1 MDVGKRLRIIGVIDL
16 GKFNRLALAG
26 LAWPPPPEVVSLANF
41 MQHVDVNFEEPIAV
55 EQTPRRFE
63 LLAEQ
68 QKDTKRGQTIS
79 LRP

>member
-1 MDVGKRLRIIGVIDL
+1 MSESDCAL
-16 GKFNRLALAG
+16 LALSIWVN
-26 LAWPPPPEVVSLANF
+26 LTDWHLRAWLGPPPEVVSLANF
-41 MQHVDVNFEEPIAV
+41 MQHVDENFEEPIAV